1 MLKVESLEISGFKS
15 FVDPVTIEL
24 AGGITAI
31 VGPNGCGKS
40 NLSEAM
46 TWVLGEQSA
55 KSLRGGSMEDVIF
68 NGAESRKP
76 LGMAEC
82 TLTLR
87 TDPSSPAFPRAEE
100 GRITIGRRVFRGGDS
115 QYRLN
120 GKVVR
125 LKDVKDLL
133 MDTGLGIRAYSVIEQ
148 GRIGMILSGKP
159 QERRKLLEEAAGIT
173 RYKARKNI
181 AEIKLQE
188 ATANLLRI
196 DDVVSEVERA
206 LRSLKRQASAAR
218 RYQEKEREYRGLL
231 ARVLHGRH
239 RLQSARLA
247 ELRSRLAAA
256 TAREAAIAA
265 DLHRDEAA
273 LAAGRER
280 LEELASEVASRH
292 QRVADLAATI
302 QGRQELIKANRQTLG
317 EIGERAAQDRALA
330 ERREQETAG
339 QAEALAAI
347 EQRRGE
353 LVAERT
359 QAAAALDAEELRI
372 AAAERD
378 LAEVGARVEA
388 LRGEL
393 LPAAAALAGLRQR
406 LQQSQ
411 IEIERGNFRQQH
423 LEEELARRA
432 HELGQAAE
440 TLAIAREHA
449 AVAAASL
456 AARAEEQQRV
466 AAALDATLRR
476 EAEAAERKRGLD
488 ADLGGARQRQRLL
501 ADLARAHVER
511 RGALLAALADAGL
524 AAPEFLAEQAHAA
537 LGWERSLDVYLG
549 ALADAVVLPAG
560 ASALALARA
569 LAGRSRAI
577 LVERPPGPPPS
588 GATAAQVGAGEAA
601 GRGKP
606 AAPSGFALPGA
617 PAGLAGAAAAAT
629 LTGTRS
635 WSALADPAAPA
646 DLAITLSTDPADL
659 ADPADNGDTGEP
671 SVQAAANHRNDPTD
685 PTDPI
690 GPTDPIE
697 DPAVVLSLG
706 EALRLPADLAAALP
720 PAFLVRS
727 AADAE
732 RLARSHP
739 GVSFLSREGVWV
751 QAGAYHVEGETVTPG
766 VLEREG
772 ELAALEQSIPELAAE
787 RDRAAAELDQL
798 VARRAALAGDANR
811 LQNETSQLRQ
821 ELAVGRAREE
831 DAAAR
836 HRRLAAESETLTVE
850 QQETLRELE
859 RAGGRR
865 SQAQLE
871 LAEAERRHAALDEGL
886 ARAALE
892 QESARGAREALR
904 TASAGHRSRVDL
916 FDERLLS
923 HDREVERLAAEVANG
938 RRQVAAWRE
947 EADRLAARRGQLEA
961 GLARAEAELQQA
973 LEQRDEAE
981 DEVLAE
987 QEALDAHRQEVRDLD
1002 ERIARHRGRRDEV
1015 RAEIEELRVAGAGL
1029 RQDAEHL
1036 ALTYR
1041 EHFGEEL
1048 PALASTTAAAP
1059 APGAP
1064 LSPLASPAP
1073 PALDAGWPAGP
1084 PPPADAAAPAGPADA
1099 AGLAIPADPA
1109 ELAELEAEL
1118 ARCKAALERLGPVN
1132 VLAVQEHDEQE
1143 ERQRFLTTQRAD
1155 VAQSVDS
1162 LRRTIRE
1169 INEASSERFR
1179 ATFDLVNQS
1188 FGTVFARLF
1197 RGGEAEMRL
1206 MDDED
1211 VLESGIE
1218 IVARPPGKRLQNLM
1232 LLSGGEKALTAIALL
1247 FALFQTKPSPFCILD
1262 EVDAP
1267 LDDVNTVRFVDL
1279 LRELAGETQFI
1290 IITHNKL
1297 TMEVAG
1303 CLYGVTMEEK
1313 GVSKLVAVQLDD
1325 VQPAE
1330 PRRATA

>member
-15 FVDPVTIEL
+15 FVDPVTIEI

-55 KSLRGGSMEDVIF
+55 KSLRGGTMEDVIF

-87 TDPSSPAFPRAEE
+87 TDAAFPRAED
-100 GRITIGRRVFRGGDS
+100 GRITIGRRVFRGGEG

-125 LKDVKDLL
+125 LKEIKDLL

-148 GRIGMILSGKP
+148 GKIGMILSGKP
-159 QERRKLLEEAAGIT
+159 QERRKLIEEAAGIT
-173 RYKARKNI
+173 RYKARKSI

-188 ATANLLRI
+188 AMANLLRL
-196 DDVVSEVERA
+196 DDVISEVERA

-218 RYQEKEREYRGLL
+218 RYQEKEHEYRGLL

-239 RLQSARLA
+239 SLQSARLA
-247 ELRSRLAAA
+247 ELRSELAAA
-256 TAREAAIAA
+256 TAREASIAA

-292 QRVADLAATI
+292 QRVADLAAAI
-302 QGRQELIKANRQTLG
+302 QGRQEFIKANRQTLG

-339 QAEALAAI
+339 QAEALAEI

-359 QAAAALDAEELRI
+359 RAAAALDAEELRI

-378 LAEVGARVEA
+378 LASAAARVEA

-393 LPAAAALAGLRQR
+393 LAAAAELAGLHQR

-411 IEIERGNFRQQH
+411 IELERGSFRRQH

-440 TLAIAREHA
+440 ALAIAREHNA
-449 AVAAASL
+449 AAAASL
-456 AARAEEQQRV
+456 AARVEEQQRV

-476 EAEAAERKRGLD
+476 EADAAERKRALD
-488 ADLGGARQRQRLL
+488 SELAGARQRQRLL
-501 ADLARAHVER
+501 ADLARAHAER

-524 AAPEFLAEQAHAA
+524 ATPDFLAEQAHAA

-549 ALADAVVLPAG
+549 AFADAVVLPAG

-577 LVERPPGPPPS
+577 LIERAQHPQDIEGPG
-588 GATAAQVGAGEAA
+588 GGTAGEAAAKAA

-606 AAPSGFALPGA
+606 TAADAFALPGSR
-617 PAGLAGAAAAAT
+617 AGLAGPTASAT

-646 DLAITLSTDPADL
+646 DLAVTVQPAL
-659 ADPADNGDTGEP
+659 AEIDDGRGEP
-671 SVQAAANHRNDPTD
+671 SALQAAHAAV
-685 PTDPI
+685 
-690 GPTDPIE
+690 E

-727 AADAE
+727 AGDAE
-732 RLARSHP
+732 RLARHHP
-739 GVSFLSREGVWV
+739 GVAFLSREGVWV
-751 QAGAYHVEGETVTPG
+751 EAGAYHVEGETVTPG
-766 VLEREG
+766 VLERES
-772 ELAALEQSIPELAAE
+772 ELAALEQSIPELEAE
-787 RDRAAAELDQL
+787 RDRAAAELDRL
-798 VARRAALAGDANR
+798 VAQRATLAGDANR

-821 ELAVGRAREE
+821 ELAVGGAREE
-831 DAAAR
+831 DATAR
-836 HRRLAAESETLTVE
+836 HRRLAAERETLSVE

-865 SQAQLE
+865 GQLQLE
-871 LAEAERRHAALDEGL
+871 LAEAERRHSALDEGL
-886 ARAALE
+886 ARAAQE
-892 QESARGAREALR
+892 QESARSAREALR
-904 TASAGHRSRVDL
+904 TASAGHRSRLEL

-923 HDREVERLAAEVANG
+923 HDREVARLAAEVENG
-938 RRQVAAWRE
+938 RRQVAAWRD
-947 EADRLAARRGQLEA
+947 EADRLATRRGQLESA
-961 GLARAEAELQQA
+961 LARAEAELQQA

-981 DEVLAE
+981 DDVLAE

-1002 ERIARHRGRRDEV
+1002 ERIAGHRARRDEV
-1015 RAEIEELRVAGAGL
+1015 RAAIEELRVAGAGL

-1048 PALASTTAAAP
+1048 PSLSDP
-1059 APGAP
+1059 AV
-1064 LSPLASPAP
+1064 
-1073 PALDAGWPAGP
+1073 
-1084 PPPADAAAPAGPADA
+1084 PADPDV
-1099 AGLAIPADPA
+1099 PA

-1155 VAQSVDS
+1155 VAQSVES

-1188 FGTVFARLF
+1188 FGAVFARLF

-1211 VLESGIE
+1211 LLESGIE

-1267 LDDVNTVRFVDL
+1267 LDDVNTVRFIDL
-1279 LRELAGETQFI
+1279 LRELAGDTQFI

-1297 TMEVAG
+1297 TMEVAA

-1313 GVSKLVAVQLDD
+1313 GVSKLVAVELDD

>member
-15 FVDPVTIEL
+15 FVDPVTVEL

-55 KSLRGGSMEDVIF
+55 KSLRGGTMEDVIF

-82 TLTLR
+82 TLTLA
-87 TDPSSPAFPRAEE
+87 TDPSFPRAED
-100 GRITIGRRVFRGGDS
+100 GRITIGRRVFRGGES

-120 GKVVR
+120 GRVVR
-125 LKDVKDLL
+125 LKEIKDLL
-133 MDTGLGIRAYSVIEQ
+133 MDTGLGLRAYSVIEQ
-148 GRIGMILSGKP
+148 GKIGMILSGKP

-173 RYKARKNI
+173 RYKARKNV
-181 AEIKLQE
+181 AELKLQE
-188 ATANLLRI
+188 ATANLLRL
-196 DDVVSEVERA
+196 DDVISEVERA

-218 RYQEKEREYRGLL
+218 RYQEKEGEYRSLL
-231 ARVLHGRH
+231 ARVLAGRY
-239 RLQSARLA
+239 RLQTAQLA
-247 ELRSRLAAA
+247 ELRSRLDAA

-265 DLHRDEAA
+265 ELHRDEAA
-273 LAAGRER
+273 LAGGRER

-302 QGRQELIKANRQTLG
+302 QGRQEFLKANRQTVA

-330 ERREQETAG
+330 DRREQETAA
-339 QAEALAAI
+339 QAEALAAL
-347 EQRRGE
+347 EERRGE
-353 LVAERT
+353 LADERLRAAE
-359 QAAAALDAEELRI
+359 AVDAEERRI
-372 AAAERD
+372 ADAERD
-378 LAEVGARVEA
+378 LAQAAARAEA
-388 LRGEL
+388 LRAEL
-393 LPAAAALAGLRQR
+393 LHAAAAVAGLHQR
-406 LQQSQ
+406 VQQSQ
-411 IEIERGNFRQQH
+411 IELERGNFRQHH

-440 TLAIAREHA
+440 AL
-449 AVAAASL
+449 AVARDRTAAAEAAL
-456 AARAEEQQRV
+456 AARVAEQQRV
-466 AAALDATLRR
+466 GAALDATLRR
-476 EAEAAERKRGLD
+476 EAEAADGKRALESAID
-488 ADLGGARQRQRLL
+488 GARHRQRLL
-501 ADLARAHVER
+501 ADLSRAHAER

-524 AAPEFLAEQAHAA
+524 AAPAFLAEQAQAA

-549 ALADAVVLPAG
+549 GLTDAVLLPPG

-577 LVERPPGPPPS
+577 LLE
-588 GATAAQVGAGEAA
+588 
-601 GRGKP
+601 P
-606 AAPSGFALPGA
+606 AAPP
-617 PAGLAGAAAAAT
+617 AAALAA
-629 LTGTRS
+629 S
-635 WSALADPAAPA
+635 PAAEPAAP
-646 DLAITLSTDPADL
+646 L
-659 ADPADNGDTGEP
+659 
-671 SVQAAANHRNDPTD
+671 AAALAASPASDHPAVA
-685 PTDPI
+685 
-690 GPTDPIE
+690 

-706 EALRLPADLAAALP
+706 EALRLPPALAAALP
-720 PAFLVRS
+720 PAFLVRT

-732 RLARSHP
+732 RLARRHP
-739 GVSFLSREGVWV
+739 GVAFLSREGVWV
-751 QAGAYHVEGETVTPG
+751 QAGTYHVEGETVTPG

-772 ELAALEQSIPELAAE
+772 ELAALERSIPELAAE
-787 RDRAAAELDQL
+787 HARAAAELDRL
-798 VARRAALAGDANR
+798 VAQRAALAGDANR

-836 HRRLAAESETLTVE
+836 HRRLAAERETLSVE
-850 QQETLRELE
+850 QLETLREIERVAERRAQLQQELAGAEQRHAAVEDSLE
-859 RAGGRR
+859 RA
-865 SQAQLE
+865 A
-871 LAEAERRHAALDEGL
+871 H
-886 ARAALE
+886 E
-892 QESARGAREALR
+892 QEAARGAREALR
-904 TASAGHRSRVDL
+904 TASAGHRSRL
-916 FDERLLS
+916 ELLDERLES
-923 HDREVERLAAEVANG
+923 HDREVARLGGEVGNG
-938 RRQVAAWRE
+938 RRQVTAWRE
-947 EADRLAARRGQLEA
+947 EADRLAARRAQLA
-961 GLARAEAELQQA
+961 ADIGRAESELQQA
-973 LEQRDEAE
+973 LEQRDAAEEA
-981 DEVLAE
+981 VLAE
-987 QEALDAHRQEVRDLD
+987 QDDLDAHRQDVRDLD
-1002 ERIARHRGRRDEV
+1002 ERIAGHRARRDQV

-1029 RQDAEHL
+1029 RQDAEHV
-1036 ALTYR
+1036 AMTYR

-1048 PALASTTAAAP
+1048 PPAGAAAATSEPSAPSAPSAPSEPSAP
-1059 APGAP
+1059 AEP
-1064 LSPLASPAP
+1064 
-1073 PALDAGWPAGP
+1073 
-1084 PPPADAAAPAGPADA
+1084 AAPSE
-1099 AGLAIPADPA
+1099 II
-1109 ELAELEAEL
+1109 ELEAEL

-1132 VLAVQEHDEQE
+1132 LLAVQEHDEQE
-1143 ERQRFLTTQRAD
+1143 ERHIFLTTQRAD
-1155 VAQSVDS
+1155 VAQSVES

-1179 ATFDLVNQS
+1179 ATFELVNKS
-1188 FGTVFARLF
+1188 FGQVFARLF

-1279 LRELAGETQFI
+1279 LRDLAGETQFI

-1303 CLYGVTMEEK
+1303 CLYGVTMEDK
-1313 GVSKLVAVQLDD
+1313 GVSKLVSVELDD